1 MEKQLPLPLDLSDR
15 ERRQRLW
22 NQILEKDRIELAAL
36 YAKLI
41 SQAIRVTTSSQ
52 GQEADR
58 EVSDR

>member
-1 MEKQLPLPLDLSDR
+1 MKKQMPLPLDLSDW
-15 ERRQRLW
+15 ERRQHLW
-22 NQILEKDRIELAAL
+22 NQILEKDRIELAVL

-41 SQAIRVTTSSQ
+41 SQAIRVTTSSR